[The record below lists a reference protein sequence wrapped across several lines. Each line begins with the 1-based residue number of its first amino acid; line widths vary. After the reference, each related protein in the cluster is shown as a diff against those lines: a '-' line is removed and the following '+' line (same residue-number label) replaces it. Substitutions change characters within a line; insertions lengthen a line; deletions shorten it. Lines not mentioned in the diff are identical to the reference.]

1 MPTPTLDDFE
11 VDFDGAL
18 DALAKEVMAEIAAVP
33 PEKRSDWYVSQSAK
47 RLARMIEIDAPA
59 IIIEREET
67 LLAQRLRRRARERRQ
82 SAGEKST

>member
-1 MPTPTLDDFE
+1 MPNPTLDDFE
-11 VDFDGAL
+11 IDFEGAL
-18 DALAKEVMAEIAAVP
+18 DALAKQVMAEIAAVP
-33 PEKRSDWYVSQSAK
+33 PEKRSDWYLSRSAV
-47 RLARMIEIDAPA
+47 RLAHMIEIEAPA